1 MYDFKDLYNK
11 HKHYTERLDR
21 LRVKQFKVEQ
31 HLEAHPQDYTAVIDN
46 MKLKSEIYREEKKI
60 QQVLMMMEVV
70 FE

>member
-31 HLEAHPQDYTAVIDN
+31 HLEAHPQDYIAVIDN
-46 MKLKSEIYREEKKI
+46 MKLKSDIYREEKKV

>member
-21 LRVKQFKVEQ
+21 LKVKQFKVEQ
-31 HLEAHPQDYTAVIDN
+31 HLEAHQQDYTAVIDN
-46 MKLKSEIYREEKKI
+46 MKLKSEIYREEKKV